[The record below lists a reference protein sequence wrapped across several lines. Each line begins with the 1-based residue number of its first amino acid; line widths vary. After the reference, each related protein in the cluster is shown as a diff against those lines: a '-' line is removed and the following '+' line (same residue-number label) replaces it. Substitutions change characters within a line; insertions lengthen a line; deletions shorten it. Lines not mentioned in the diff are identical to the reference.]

1 VEYEFT
7 LSFKLTADEADTDTL
22 VERLGA
28 AGCDDALVGIGQS
41 GRIALNFTREAGS
54 AQEAI
59 ISALRD
65 VKKAIPAARL
75 VEAGPDLVGL
85 TDIAEM
91 VGVTRQNMRK
101 LSLAYPDSFPVPV
114 HSGSVALWHL
124 AHVLRW
130 LSDRGGYEIEL
141 PIMEVADVAM
151 QINLIKEAALIER
164 RVRREVRELV
174 A

>member
-1 VEYEFT
+1 LEYDFT
-7 LSFKLTADEADTDTL
+7 LSFKLVASEADTDTL
-22 VERLGA
+22 IERLGA
-28 AGCDDALVGIGQS
+28 AGCDDALVGIGQP
-41 GRIALNFTREAGS
+41 GRIALNFTREAS
-54 AQEAI
+54 
-59 ISALRD
+59 
-65 VKKAIPAARL
+65 
-75 VEAGPDLVGL
+75 PDLVGL
-85 TDIAEM
+85 TDVAEM
-91 VGVTRQNMRK
+91 VGMTRQNMRK
-101 LSLAYPDSFPVPV
+101 LSLAHCDSFPVPV

>member
-1 VEYEFT
+1 MEYEFT
-7 LSFKLTADEADTDTL
+7 LSFKLPVDEADTDTL

-59 ISALRD
+59 VSALRD

-85 TDIAEM
+85 TDVAAL
-91 VGVTRQNMRK
+91 VGVTRLHQ
-101 LSLAYPDSFPVPV
+101 
-114 HSGSVALWHL
+114 
-124 AHVLRW
+124 
-130 LSDRGGYEIEL
+130 
-141 PIMEVADVAM
+141 
-151 QINLIKEAALIER
+151 R
-164 RVRREVRELV
+164 RVE
-174 A
+174 

>member
-1 VEYEFT
+1 MEYDFT
-7 LSFKLTADEADTDTL
+7 LSFKLAASEADTDAL
-22 VERLGA
+22 IERLGA
-28 AGCDDALVGIGQS
+28 AGCDDALAGIGQP
-41 GRIALNFTREAGS
+41 GRIALNFTREAS
-54 AQEAI
+54 TAEEAI
-59 ISALRD
+59 VSALRD
-65 VKKAIPAARL
+65 VRRAIPTAIL
-75 VEAGPDLVGL
+75 VEASPDLVGL
-85 TDIAEM
+85 TDVAEF
-91 VGVTRQNMRK
+91 VGMTRQNMRK
-101 LSLAYPDSFPVPV
+101 LSLAHCDSFPVPV

-141 PIMEVADVAM
+141 PIMEVADVTM

>member
-1 VEYEFT
+1 MEYEFT
-7 LSFKLTADEADTDTL
+7 LSFKLAASEADTDTL
-22 VERLGA
+22 IERLGA
-28 AGCDDALVGIGQS
+28 AGFDDALVGIGQS

-54 AQEAI
+54 AQVAMV
-59 ISALRD
+59 SALRD
-65 VKKAIPAARL
+65 VRKAIPDARL

-85 TDIAEM
+85 TDIAEL

-124 AHVLRW
+124 VHVLRW
-130 LSDRGGYEIEL
+130 LSDRGGYEIEP
-141 PIMEVADVAM
+141 PIMEVAGVAM
-151 QINLIKEAALIER
+151 QINLVKEAALIER
-164 RVRREVRELV
+164 RFRREVRDLV

>member
-28 AGCDDALVGIGQS
+28 AGCDDALVGIGQA
-41 GRIALNFTREAGS
+41 GRIALDFTREAGS

-65 VKKAIPAARL
+65 VKKAIPGARL

-101 LSLAYPDSFPVPV
+101 LSLAYPESFPVPV

-124 AHVLRW
+124 SHVLRW
-130 LSDRGGYEIEL
+130 LSDRGGYVIEP
-141 PIMEVADVAM
+141 PIMEVARVTM
-151 QINLIKEAALIER
+151 QVNLVKEAALIEH
-164 RVRREVRELV
+164 RVRREVRDLV

>member
-1 VEYEFT
+1 MEYEFT
-7 LSFKLTADEADTDTL
+7 LIFKIASDDADVDIL
-22 VERLGA
+22 LERLGA
-28 AGCDDALVGIGQS
+28 AGCDDALVGVGQA

-59 ISALRD
+59 VSALRD
-65 VKKAIPAARL
+65 VKKSVPAALL

-85 TDIAEM
+85 TDVAEL

-101 LSLAYPDSFPVPV
+101 LSLAHPDSFPVPV

-130 LSDRGGYEIEL
+130 LSDRGGYLIEPPL
-141 PIMEVADVAM
+141 VEVARVAM
-151 QINLIKEAALIER
+151 QINLIKEAALIEHR
-164 RVRREVRELV
+164 LRREVRELV

>member
-1 VEYEFT
+1 MEYEFT

-28 AGCDDALVGIGQS
+28 AGCDDALVGIGQA
-41 GRIALNFTREAGS
+41 GRIALDFTREAGS

-65 VKKAIPAARL
+65 VKKAIPGARL

-101 LSLAYPDSFPVPV
+101 LSLAYAESFPVPV

-124 AHVLRW
+124 SHVLSW
-130 LSDRGGYEIEL
+130 LSDRGGYVIEP
-141 PIMEVADVAM
+141 PIMEVARVTM
-151 QINLIKEAALIER
+151 QVNLVKEAALIEH
-164 RVRREVRELV
+164 RVRREVRDLV

>member
-1 VEYEFT
+1 MEYEFT
-7 LSFKLTADEADTDTL
+7 LIFKIASDDADVDVL
-22 VERLGA
+22 LERLGT
-28 AGCDDALVGIGQS
+28 AGCDDALVGVGQA

-59 ISALRD
+59 VSALRD
-65 VKKAIPAARL
+65 VKKAVPDALLI
-75 VEAGPDLVGL
+75 EAGPDLVGL
-85 TDIAEM
+85 TDIAEL

-101 LSLAYPDSFPVPV
+101 LSLAHPDSFPVPV

-130 LSDRGGYEIEL
+130 LSDRGGYVIEPPL
-141 PIMEVADVAM
+141 VEVARVAM
-151 QINLIKEAALIER
+151 QVNLIKEAALIEH